1 MIFCK
6 HNYKIY
12 NILHGD
18 PINWFDG
25 KRFWYRCTK
34 CSKIIKI
41 RNIKKESDWENN
53 PLSGLIYIA
62 NCIIE
67 KLEHENNI
75 FNVDYNI
82 WNW

>member
-1 MIFCK
+1 MHK
-6 HNYKIY
+6 MQKNYKDQKY
-12 NILHGD
+12 
-18 PINWFDG
+18 
-25 KRFWYRCTK
+25 
-34 CSKIIKI
+34 
-41 RNIKKESDWENN
+41 KKESDWKNN